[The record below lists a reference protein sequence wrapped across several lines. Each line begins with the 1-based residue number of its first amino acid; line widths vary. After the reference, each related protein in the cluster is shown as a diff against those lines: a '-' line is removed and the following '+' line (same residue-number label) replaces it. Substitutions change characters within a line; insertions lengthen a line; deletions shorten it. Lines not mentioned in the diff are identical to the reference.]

1 MTKPISRNV
10 LKSSNL
16 LDVSYCSYF
25 GSDNTPRKIS
35 GPTQEKSAP
44 YSNAMIVIFRK
55 SDFQPIA
62 FSKPDGNGNYAVNGL
77 NKDVACFICGFDG
90 SGKYNAVIQDKVVPK

>member
-1 MTKPISRNV
+1 MTKPCSRKA
-10 LKSSNL
+10 LHSSNFS
-16 LDVSYCSYF
+16 DVSYCSYF
-25 GSDNTPRKIS
+25 GVDNTPRKIS

-44 YSNAMIVIFRK
+44 YTNALIVIFKK
-55 SDFQPIA
+55 SSFQPIA
-62 FSKPDGNGNYAVNGL
+62 FCKSDSNGNYTVNSL

>member
-1 MTKPISRNV
+1 MTKPIIRKA
-10 LKSSNL
+10 LRSSNL
-16 LDVSYCSYF
+16 LDASYCTYF

-35 GPTQEKSAP
+35 GITQEKSAT
-44 YSNAMIVIFRK
+44 YSNSMIVIFRK

-62 FSKPDGNGNYAVNGL
+62 FRKPDSNGNYGVNGL